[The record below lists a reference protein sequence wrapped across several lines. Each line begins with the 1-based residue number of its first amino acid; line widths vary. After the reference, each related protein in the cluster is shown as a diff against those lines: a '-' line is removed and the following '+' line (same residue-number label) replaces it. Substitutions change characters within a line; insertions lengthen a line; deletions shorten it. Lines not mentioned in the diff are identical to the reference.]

1 MAKVNQTY
9 YVPDQSRWPIIG
21 AIALFFLALGAGHL
35 VNEVASGQTGF
46 GRYLMMAGVALL
58 AFMLFGWFRHIIRES
73 MTGLYSAQM
82 DRSFRQGMVWFIFSE
97 VMFFLA
103 FFGVL
108 FYARQLAVPWL
119 DGAGHRV
126 MTGQLLWPDFTAHW
140 PLLKTPGGTTTQA
153 MPWQGIPLINTLIL
167 LGSSVTLLFAHMSLE
182 NGRRMRLKGMLL
194 ATVVLGLIFLWF
206 QGYEYLHAY
215 RDLGLRLDSGIY
227 GNTFFILTGFHG
239 LHVLLGTL
247 FLTIIWLRIMLRDH
261 FTPQRH
267 FAFQAAAW
275 YWHFVDVV
283 WLCLFVFVYL
293 L

>member
-1 MAKVNQTY
+1 MTMAKVNQTY

-97 VMFFLA
+97 VMLSG

-140 PLLKTPGGTTTQA
+140 PLLKTPGGATTQA
-153 MPWQGIPLINTLIL
+153 MPWQGSPHQYPDP
-167 LGSSVTLLFAHMSLE
+167 A
-182 NGRRMRLKGMLL
+182 RL
-194 ATVVLGLIFLWF
+194 
-206 QGYEYLHAY
+206 
-215 RDLGLRLDSGIY
+215 
-227 GNTFFILTGFHG
+227 
-239 LHVLLGTL
+239 
-247 FLTIIWLRIMLRDH
+247 LRDPAVCTH
-261 FTPQRH
+261 ESGKRQTH
-267 FAFQAAAW
+267 AAQG
-275 YWHFVDVV
+275 DVAGHRGARADIPV
-283 WLCLFVFVYL
+283 VSRL
-293 L
+293 

>member
-35 VNEVASGQTGF
+35 VNEVTSGQTGF

-108 FYARQLAVPWL
+108 FYARPLAVPWL
-119 DGAGHRV
+119 DGGARAGRWRICPASLCRPACAV
-126 MTGQLLWPDFTAHW
+126 APPSPDPAS
-140 PLLKTPGGTTTQA
+140 PPG
-153 MPWQGIPLINTLIL
+153 
-167 LGSSVTLLFAHMSLE
+167 
-182 NGRRMRLKGMLL
+182 
-194 ATVVLGLIFLWF
+194 
-206 QGYEYLHAY
+206 
-215 RDLGLRLDSGIY
+215 
-227 GNTFFILTGFHG
+227 
-239 LHVLLGTL
+239 
-247 FLTIIWLRIMLRDH
+247 
-261 FTPQRH
+261 
-267 FAFQAAAW
+267 
-275 YWHFVDVV
+275 
-283 WLCLFVFVYL
+283 
-293 L
+293 